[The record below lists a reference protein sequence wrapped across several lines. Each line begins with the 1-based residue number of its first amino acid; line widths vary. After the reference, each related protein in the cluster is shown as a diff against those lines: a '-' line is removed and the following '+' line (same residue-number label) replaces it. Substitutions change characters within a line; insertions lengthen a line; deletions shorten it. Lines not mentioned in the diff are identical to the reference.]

1 MLLFKLLLFL
11 RLLSVFSLAPKEI
24 HEKYKNEILS
34 IVKLSKELSV
44 DNTWNKFL
52 STLLETILNDDT
64 NGIDNG
70 LLQQEIQTI
79 LTTTTNNDSNTEEDK
94 QLMMKFNISFLPKQF
109 MYMETN
115 ELPTFILDSISNKD
129 EEEKHFIPRPK
140 PSMNAS
146 TNNNEDVIREGSST
160 STSST
165 TTSGTKRKMV
175 EKAKIERYDPLSDP
189 NNNHK
194 NKQPRLIKPPIFSVE
209 PSSTTNNNNNNNNN
223 TEPPPKPLQPHFC
236 EQIELIIKNA
246 DRAVFLPRREEIVRA
261 FMKNPKDINYAKKI
275 LIFAKIAV
283 FFFFC
288 KILQFF

>member
-1 MLLFKLLLFL
+1 MTSITTTTTTSMEIENDTIVEMMKLLKESTWNIKEVLELFTTSSDISNLFTSLETAYKHDFDETKRL

-129 EEEKHFIPRPK
+129 KEEKHFIPRPK

-146 TNNNEDVIREGSST
+146 TNNNED
-160 STSST
+160 
-165 TTSGTKRKMV
+165 
-175 EKAKIERYDPLSDP
+175 
-189 NNNHK
+189 
-194 NKQPRLIKPPIFSVE
+194 
-209 PSSTTNNNNNNNNN
+209 N
-223 TEPPPKPLQPHFC
+223 TRRF
-236 EQIELIIKNA
+236 II
-246 DRAVFLPRREEIVRA
+246 
-261 FMKNPKDINYAKKI
+261 Y
-275 LIFAKIAV
+275 
-283 FFFFC
+283 
-288 KILQFF
+288 